1 MSRRARQPI
10 DPTPSQPK
18 SLPILAIRNRVLFP
32 GGFLRLSIGR
42 PNSVRLVE
50 AAVLDAQKRKKRVVL
65 GIFTRDNKAKKQ
77 DGQPDVF
84 EIGTAARVVQ
94 LEKANSS
101 QPYQYSLLVE
111 GLSRIQLEKFEQ
123 QEPYYIAH
131 VNWLANIGDVD
142 GTEVKALA
150 LNLKESSRKLLDAI
164 KVRNV
169 PVIAKSK
176 EFLNAISKSAP
187 GDLADV
193 LASNID
199 VPVAE
204 KQQVLEAID
213 LTERMKLALA
223 LVENQLEVLSMSNKI
238 HNKVEGK
245 LNDTRREFY
254 LRQQLKAIRE
264 ELGEG
269 EEGEEEDDATKLQ
282 TKLDAAKL
290 PEEVQKVAD
299 RDLNRMK
306 RMQPSQPEYNV
317 IRTYLEMVADLPWNK
332 SSVDKLDPLAAM
344 AKLDSDHYG
353 LEKVKKRIVEYIA
366 VRNLKKDMKGP
377 LLCLVGPPGVGKTS
391 LGKSI
396 ANALNRKFARL
407 SLGGVRDEAEIRGH
421 RRTYIGAMAG
431 SIIQAINRAG
441 TNNPVILLDEMDKLG
456 ADHRGDP
463 SAALLEVL
471 DPAQNSTF
479 TDHYLNLPFDLSKV
493 FFMATAN
500 TLSTIPAPLLDRMEL
515 LQLPGYT
522 EHEKLNIAERYLL
535 PKQVE
540 EHGLLSTEIV
550 VPDDTLSRLTS
561 GWTRE
566 AGVRNLERE
575 IANLCR
581 NVAVQKVEW
590 NIAHQPAVQEGDGAQ
605 RARSDDIIDV
615 TDAAEDEA
623 VPEDIEEDIGAG
635 EEQMEEEEE
644 EEEEA
649 VEMQPPTEPFPQVV
663 VEPAMLDG
671 ILGQE
676 KFMHEAA
683 LRVVAPGV
691 ATGMAWT
698 QAGGELLFIE
708 VGIALPRYIHTLS
721 PVHCTLHTLAC
732 TLHTAHSHL
741 YTTPENSLPPFTAPS
756 VLHPLHPRWN
766 ACWVAARLS

>member
-1 MSRRARQPI
+1 
-10 DPTPSQPK
+10 
-18 SLPILAIRNRVLFP
+18 
-32 GGFLRLSIGR
+32 
-42 PNSVRLVE
+42 VE
-50 AAVLDAQKRKKRVVL
+50 AAVLDAQKRNPKKRVVL
-65 GIFTRDNKAKKQ
+65 GIFTRDDNSKEGGAN
-77 DGQPDVF
+77 GEPDVF
-84 EIGTAARVVQ
+84 QIGTAARVVQ
-94 LEKANSS
+94 LEKANASK
-101 QPYQYSLLVE
+101 PYQYSLLVE
-111 GLSRIQLEKFEQ
+111 GLSRIQLDQFEQ
-123 QEPYYIAH
+123 QEPYYIAG
-131 VNWLANIGDVD
+131 VDWMANIGDVN

-176 EFLNAISKSAP
+176 EFLNAISKSSP

-193 LASNID
+193 LASNLD
-199 VPVAE
+199 VPVPE

-223 LVENQLEVLSMSNKI
+223 MVENQLEVLSMSNKI
-238 HNKVEGK
+238 HKKVEGK

-269 EEGEEEDDATKLQ
+269 EEGEEEDDVAKLQ
-282 TKLDAAKL
+282 TKLDKAKL
-290 PEEVQKVAD
+290 PMEVQKVAD
-299 RDLNRMK
+299 RELNRMK

-317 IRTYLEMVADLPWNK
+317 ILTYLELIADLPWHK

-344 AKLDSDHYG
+344 RQLDEDHFG

-366 VRNLKKDMKGP
+366 VRNLKKNMKGP

-391 LGKSI
+391 LGRSI
-396 ANALNRKFARL
+396 ATALNRKFARL
-407 SLGGVRDEAEIRGH
+407 SLGGVRDEAEVRGH
-421 RRTYIGAMAG
+421 RRTYIGAMPG

-471 DPAQNSTF
+471 DPEQNSTF
-479 TDHYLNLPFDLSKV
+479 VDHYVNLPFDLSKV
-493 FFMATAN
+493 FFLATAN
-500 TLSTIPAPLLDRMEL
+500 TLATIPAPLLDRMEL

-540 EHGLLSTEIV
+540 EHGLLSTEIA

-581 NVAVQKVEW
+581 SVAVQKVEW
-590 NIAHQPAVQEGDGAQ
+590 NFAHQPEVEDVIEDVIEDVDGEEDGAID
-605 RARSDDIIDV
+605 RA
-615 TDAAEDEA
+615 
-623 VPEDIEEDIGAG
+623 
-635 EEQMEEEEE
+635 
-644 EEEEA
+644 EEEA
-649 VEMQPPTEPFPQVV
+649 GNEMEGGVEGELEGELEGGLEGGLEGELEEDDVEEEAQGLLPPTEPFPPVT
-663 VEPAMLDG
+663 VEPAMLDD
-671 ILGQE
+671 ILGHE
-676 KFMHEAA
+676 KFTHEAA
-683 LRVVAPGV
+683 MRVVAPGV

-708 VGIALPRYIHTLS
+708 VRTEIA
-721 PVHCTLHTLAC
+721 
-732 TLHTAHSHL
+732 
-741 YTTPENSLPPFTAPS
+741 
-756 VLHPLHPRWN
+756 HP
-766 ACWVAARLS
+766 